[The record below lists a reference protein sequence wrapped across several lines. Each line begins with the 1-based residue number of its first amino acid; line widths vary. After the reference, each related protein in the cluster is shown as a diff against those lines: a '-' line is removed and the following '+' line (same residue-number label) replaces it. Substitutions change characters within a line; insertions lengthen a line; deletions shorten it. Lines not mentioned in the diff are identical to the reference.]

1 MFAPLLKTKTM
12 NFKKTN
18 NLVGWAIALIACTVY
33 ILTTEAGGSF
43 WDCGEFVSSCF
54 KVQIPH
60 PPGAPL
66 FILLG
71 RIFIVLFG
79 NNPMTAAKAV
89 NIMSALASGFTIL
102 FLFWT
107 ITHFARRIAK
117 VGVNDVMTTAQTWSI
132 MGAGVVGALAY
143 TFSDS
148 FWYSAVEGEVYAM
161 SSFFS
166 AIVFWA
172 ILKWDNE
179 AEANK
184 PGADKWLV
192 FIFFLIGLSVGV
204 HLLCLLNIPAIV
216 MVYYFRRREHFNYKI
231 IRKWFLILTIS
242 AGVLAFFAA
251 MIGASG
257 EANEDRGLSTD
268 GTLGALMLVGTA
280 IAVGLLYLIERINK
294 EKKEYNGGMYI
305 FFLLGCVVLGI
316 MQIVVIQYSI
326 GFAGKLDRIFVNN
339 AGLPFFSGFTTFFVL
354 LAILIWLGLRFA
366 QKKSWY
372 YLRLAIWCFAFS
384 LIGYSTYLT
393 TMIRSNADPAVDMY
407 NVDNPMSLVGYL
419 GRDQYGD
426 FPLLYGQKYTSDPVD
441 YKMGATKYQKG
452 KNKYIE
458 IGQDGHY
465 VYAPEDKMI
474 LPRVWDASNDQS
486 HADYYSAFLGIDKY
500 RDKDG
505 REKYDHPPTQ
515 WDNIKFFVGYQL
527 YWMYFR
533 YFGWNF
539 IGKQNDI
546 QGVFLGNGRDGNWI
560 TGIDFI
566 DSLIYGNQSTMPD
579 SLKNNKAHNRLF
591 ALPFI
596 LGLIGLFYH
605 FKKKNDDGLV
615 TLILFFFT
623 GIAIVLY
630 LNQAGNQP
638 RERDYAY
645 VGSFYAF
652 AIWIGIG
659 VMKIAEWLN
668 KKISQTTAS
677 ALATFVCLLAV
688 PVIMAQQEW
697 DDHDRSKK
705 ELARDLAKDYLE
717 SCAPNAILFSFGDND
732 TYPLWY
738 AQEVEGI
745 RTDVRVINY
754 SLLGIDWYINQLR
767 YKVNKSDL
775 INVIWSDDQIEGRKR
790 DYIVYNPKTI
800 PQDRYYDL
808 YDMMKNYVGSD
819 DPDKMDN
826 SRGELLNSFP
836 SKKVS
841 VPVDKALVL
850 QNGTVNATDSVV
862 SELRFDIPRNTLMK
876 NDLAVLN
883 IIAANHWKRPIYFT
897 GGFGELG
904 FAKYLRKD
912 GLSYRL
918 VPVEGNDING
928 DWMFDKLMNKFGFG
942 NANLKGVYYD
952 EENRRHLQNIRQAY
966 GELGAYLASKGKK
979 DSARNVLERADKMI
993 LQENFPYGMVSR
1005 YNQHNRT
1012 SLLFLDACYRADAKD
1027 LAAKVQA
1034 SVKKDLQQQ
1043 MKYYN
1048 SLSGTRADNMAEEKR
1063 IAESYLQMIDQM
1075 DKMYNLK
1082 STIETGKT
1090 IGGDSSKPKK

>member
-1 MFAPLLKTKTM
+1 M

-18 NLVGWAIALIACTVY
+18 NLVGWAIGLIACTVY
-33 ILTTEAGGSF
+33 ILTAEAGGSF

-71 RIFIVLFG
+71 RFFIILFG

-107 ITHFARRIAK
+107 TTHFARRIAK
-117 VGVNDVMTTAQTWSI
+117 VGVNDSMTQAQTWGI

-216 MVYYFRRREHFNYKI
+216 MVYYFRRRENFNYKI

-257 EANEDRGLSTD
+257 EANEERGLSTD
-268 GTLGALMLVGTA
+268 GTVAGLMILGTA
-280 IAVGLLYLIERINK
+280 IAVGLLFFIERLNK
-294 EKKEYNGGMYI
+294 QKKEYNGGMYI
-305 FFLLGCVVLGI
+305 FFLLGCIILGV

-326 GFAGKLDRIFVNN
+326 GFAGTFDRIFVNN

-354 LAILIWLGLRFA
+354 LAILIWLTLRFA
-366 QKKSWY
+366 EKKSWY
-372 YLRLAIWCFAFS
+372 YLRLAVWCFAFS

-441 YKMGATKYQKG
+441 YKLGATKFQKG
-452 KNKYIE
+452 KTNYIE
-458 IGQDGHY
+458 SGKDGHY

-486 HADYYSAFLGIDKY
+486 HADYYSAFLGIEKY

-505 REKYDHPPTQ
+505 REKYDHAPTQ
-515 WDNIKFFVGYQL
+515 LDNIKFFFGYQF

-546 QGVFLGNGRDGNWI
+546 QGVFIGNGRDGNWI
-560 TGIDFI
+560 TGINFI
-566 DSLIYGNQSTMPD
+566 DSLIYGDQSNMPD

-659 VMKIAEWLN
+659 VMKISEWLS

-677 ALATFVCLLAV
+677 AVATIICLLAV
-688 PVIMAQQEW
+688 PMVMAQQEW

-775 INVIWSDDQIEGRKR
+775 IDVIWNDDQIEGRKR

-800 PQDRYYDL
+800 PQDRFYDL

-819 DPDKMDN
+819 DPEKMDN

-841 VPVDKALVL
+841 VPVDKELVSK
-850 QNGTVNATDSVV
+850 NGTVNAKDSVV
-862 SELRFDIPRNTLMK
+862 SELRFEIPRNTLMK

-897 GGFGELG
+897 GGFGEIG

-918 VPVEGNDING
+918 VPVEGNDMNG
-928 DWMFDKLMNKFGFG
+928 DWMYDKLMNKFGFG
-942 NANLKGVYYD
+942 NAELKSVYYD

-966 GELGAYLASKGKK
+966 GELGAYLATKGNK
-979 DSARNVLERADKMI
+979 DSARNVLNRADKMI
-993 LQENFPYGMVSR
+993 LQENFAYGMVSR

-1012 SLLFLDACYRADAKD
+1012 SLLFLDACYRAEAKD
-1027 LAAKVQA
+1027 LAAKVEA

-1043 MKYYN
+1043 IKYYN
-1048 SLSGTRADNMAEEKR
+1048 SLSGIRAENMSEEKR
-1063 IAESYLQMIDQM
+1063 IAESYLKTIDQM
-1075 DKMYNLK
+1075 DQMYNLK
-1082 STIETGKT
+1082 TSIENGKT
-1090 IGGDSSKPKK
+1090 IANDSGKLKK